1 MFIMAWLAM
10 GLVAGFVVGQLVN
23 RSGEG
28 LLFDCLLGVVGAVGA
43 GWVVHRYWGG
53 RPITDFSMSTAL
65 TCIIGAV
72 LTVLAYH
79 MFLRQD
85 RA

>member
-43 GWVVHRYWGG
+43 GWAVHRYFGG
-53 RPITDFSMSTAL
+53 PPMTDFTMTTAL
-65 TCIIGAV
+65 TCIGGGV
-72 LTVLAYH
+72 LCVLGYH
-79 MFLRQD
+79 FLLRRD
-85 RA
+85 AA